1 MTNDAFM
8 LREEFKSIPLTDR
21 DVRKFGITIGIVL
34 VLLAAFF
41 FWKEKPSALYFA
53 SAGMLFAALTWLLP
67 GLMRPLYRAWMA
79 FAVVMG
85 FVMTRVILTIIFYGL
100 FSPIS
105 LVMKLLRKDPLH
117 EHFDKRAETYWVKR
131 EPQRYTP
138 QASERMF

>member
-21 DVRKFGITIGIVL
+21 DVRNFGVTIGIVL

-41 FWKEKPSALYFA
+41 LWKERTSALYFA
-53 SAGMLFAALTWLLP
+53 SAGALFAALTWLLP

-85 FVMTRVILTIIFYGL
+85 FVMTRVILTIIYYGM
-100 FSPIS
+100 FTPIA
-105 LVMKLLRKDPLH
+105 LIMKLLRKDLLH
-117 EHFDKRAETYWVKR
+117 ERIDKRAETHWVKR